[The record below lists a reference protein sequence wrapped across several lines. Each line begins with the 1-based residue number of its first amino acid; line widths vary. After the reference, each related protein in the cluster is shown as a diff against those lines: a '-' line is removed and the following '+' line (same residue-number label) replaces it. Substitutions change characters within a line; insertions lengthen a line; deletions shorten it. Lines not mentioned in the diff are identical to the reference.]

1 MKRKYLLISL
11 TFLIILTSSCASKDK
26 TPPTITAITT
36 SAKFIALSDCAN
48 TSLTVTATITDDTK
62 VKSAVILYRVGADQQ
77 FASMPMKSEGQDQ
90 FDITIIALEIPR
102 GEYGPVEFSILAE
115 DEAGNQSKSAVDNS
129 VQLLPCVSN

>member
-1 MKRKYLLISL
+1 MPRKILFTALL
-11 TFLIILTSSCASKDK
+11 FLFMLITGGASKDK
-26 TPPTITAITT
+26 TAPIITNITT

-77 FASMPMKSEGQDQ
+77 FASMAMKPEGQDQ
-90 FDITIIALEIPR
+90 FDITIVALEIPR
-102 GEYGPVEFSILAE
+102 GEYGPVEFSIVAE

-129 VQLLPCVSN
+129 VQLLPCVAN